1 MLHSARCGY
10 ARLAIITVA
19 LLSACGE
26 KASEEEK
33 ESEPAVPVAVAVV
46 QRGAIEAAYKGTA
59 TIEADKQATVVA
71 KISGIVESIRTE
83 EGQAV
88 KAGDALAQLEQE
100 RLQLELARARAN
112 YQQLKAEF
120 GRNER
125 VLQQK
130 LVSREQYDRSRFE
143 LQAAK
148 AALDLAELS
157 LREST
162 ILAPIDGVVSGRHI
176 KVGNTVQ
183 VNAALFDITHLEAL
197 EAQLHVP
204 EREIHKLKPGQP
216 ALISVDAWPGDRFQ
230 GQVQRIN
237 PVVDPASGTVKVT
250 VALDNPDGK
259 LLPGMFGRLQV
270 LYDRREDALLIPKDA
285 VVIEDAS
292 ASVFVIVDGK
302 AERRT
307 VELGYDN
314 DRDYEVLSGL
324 SENERVVTI
333 GRASL
338 KDGAPAEIVGDNS

>member
-1 MLHSARCGY
+1 MLTSARSNF
-10 ARLAIITVA
+10 ARLSLMTVA
-19 LLSACGE
+19 LLSACGDKAIDE
-26 KASEEEK
+26 KP

-59 TIEADKQATVVA
+59 TIEADAQATVVA
-71 KISGIVESIRTE
+71 KISGIIESIRAE

-88 KAGDALAQLEQE
+88 KAGEQLAQIEQE
-100 RLQLELARARAN
+100 RLQLEAARARAS

-125 VLQQK
+125 ILQQN

-148 AALDLAELS
+148 AALDLAELT

-162 ILAPIDGVVSGRHI
+162 IRAPIDGVISGRHV

-183 VNAALFDITHLEAL
+183 VNAPLFDITHLESL

-204 EREIHKLKPGQP
+204 EREIHKLQAGQP
-216 ALISVDAWPGDRFQ
+216 ALIRVDAWPKDQFQ
-230 GQVQRIN
+230 GRVKRIN

-250 VALDNPDGK
+250 VGLDNPAGK

-270 LYDRREDALLIPKDA
+270 LYDRHENALLIPKDA

-292 ASVFVIVDGK
+292 ASVFVISEGK

-314 DRDYEVLSGL
+314 DQNYEVLNGL
-324 SENERVVTI
+324 EEAEKVVTT

-338 KDGAPAEIVGDNS
+338 KDGAPAEIVSDNS